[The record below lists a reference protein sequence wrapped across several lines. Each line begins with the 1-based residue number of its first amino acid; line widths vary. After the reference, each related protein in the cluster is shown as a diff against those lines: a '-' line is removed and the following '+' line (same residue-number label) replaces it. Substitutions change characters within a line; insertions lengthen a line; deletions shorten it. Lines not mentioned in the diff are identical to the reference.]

1 MAGADT
7 GDELAVG
14 STTCV
19 ADRIFGDVRPRVAD
33 RHRGAED
40 HARRPDPAAA
50 GPVRAGPAHSGGV
63 EASRETIAP
72 CTSRGSSAPASGA
85 VMGG

>member
-1 MAGADT
+1 
-7 GDELAVG
+7 
-14 STTCV
+14 
-19 ADRIFGDVRPRVAD
+19 
-33 RHRGAED
+33 
-40 HARRPDPAAA
+40 
-50 GPVRAGPAHSGGV
+50 V